1 MGVAGELTLGW
12 SMLTM
17 AVVTCGSMLVAV
29 QRSGGLPAG
38 DHALRAVAL
47 LRMTGRL
54 LGRTVIYLAVNAL
67 FIVTLAFASHST
79 TGDTTVLSYAYLFC
93 SYLVAGTGMALG
105 MSRIAD
111 MSRASG
117 EERRATIVATV
128 PAGFR
133 YALLIVAPA
142 LALLV
147 VGGAPLVHAVL
158 PGSLDAAGV
167 RSLQVFTLLLVP
179 WTAAALLVSLL
190 MPAMLALDRAVM
202 LNALA
207 APLVALHVV
216 ATLVGNA
223 LFGVEG
229 SVGAMWVAPTCFA
242 AIMVVCLAG
251 SQSGRVLRETA
262 GGSLRF
268 LGLAAAAYGAAAAI
282 TAAVPS
288 TAAAAAAS
296 VLGTVLYLGG
306 ALLVARS
313 QLGLLA
319 GRARAHA
326 PPEGSSASRP
336 RSRDRGRGRTRRR
349 ARRLS
354 TRSRTG
360 PPRRRARVAT
370 VPRTSMSGAL
380 RRQFHHRSPRPTD
393 RTPRRAERRDGHST
407 STAPGGGP
415 RRTPHDV
422 QDLQAQMA
430 ARHDVGA
437 RRARDAH
444 GHPEDIRDRE
454 RRIVQPA
461 VPRQGK
467 APGPAAVQADEP
479 RAAVAV
485 AEELQRERAPPAGLA
500 QQGLAAIEQVLVG
513 RHGAVGA
520 RTGSGRVGHPHR
532 GLRAPRVET
541 GLRREAADEL
551 GASPQA
557 AAGPG
562 ASPVRPTRRR
572 RARARPGAGS
582 ERCASAS
589 GAPQPRRRSAR
600 GAG

>member
-1 MGVAGELTLGW
+1 MSSQTLRAPADAAVPSLPGAAPPAKVATARAGFAMAIATFAMAGASAVQAVLYLSRFGVDGRTDGFFVAFALYTTFGVFGQSIRLTAVPLLVGRTPRLTAREFALALVVVAVPVIVLTCGLAGPLARILAPGLSAGDRAVTSSALPVLGCAMALQLWASGGATLLAVRSRFSAIAAAYVAGAGSGLVAFLALMGFAGELTLGW

-38 DHALRAVAL
+38 DHALRAARV

-142 LALLV
+142 LALLI

-158 PGSLDAAGV
+158 PGSLDADGV
-167 RSLQVFTLLLVP
+167 RSLQIFTLLLVP

-190 MPAMLALDRAVM
+190 MPAMLALDRAVL

-207 APLVALHVV
+207 APLVVLHVV

-296 VLGTVLYLGG
+296 VLGTFLYLGG

-319 GRARAHA
+319 G
-326 PPEGSSASRP
+326 
-336 RSRDRGRGRTRRR
+336 
-349 ARRLS
+349 
-354 TRSRTG
+354 
-360 PPRRRARVAT
+360 
-370 VPRTSMSGAL
+370 AL
-380 RRQFHHRSPRPTD
+380 RPRPT
-393 RTPRRAERRDGHST
+393 
-407 STAPGGGP
+407 
-415 RRTPHDV
+415 
-422 QDLQAQMA
+422 
-430 ARHDVGA
+430 
-437 RRARDAH
+437 
-444 GHPEDIRDRE
+444 
-454 RRIVQPA
+454 
-461 VPRQGK
+461 
-467 APGPAAVQADEP
+467 
-479 RAAVAV
+479 
-485 AEELQRERAPPAGLA
+485 
-500 QQGLAAIEQVLVG
+500 
-513 RHGAVGA
+513 
-520 RTGSGRVGHPHR
+520 
-532 GLRAPRVET
+532 
-541 GLRREAADEL
+541 
-551 GASPQA
+551 
-557 AAGPG
+557 
-562 ASPVRPTRRR
+562 
-572 RARARPGAGS
+572 
-582 ERCASAS
+582 
-589 GAPQPRRRSAR
+589 
-600 GAG
+600 